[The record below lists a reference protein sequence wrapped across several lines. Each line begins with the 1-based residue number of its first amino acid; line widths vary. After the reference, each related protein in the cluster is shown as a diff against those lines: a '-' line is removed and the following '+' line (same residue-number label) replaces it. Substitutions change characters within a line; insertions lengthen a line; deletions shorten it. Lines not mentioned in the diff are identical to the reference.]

1 VPKSKSKDSAGRL
14 LPKGFK
20 AIEHQGN
27 FWKGNR
33 VGDSIEGK
41 LIKVAVKH
49 FPAAR
54 VNGVKYQERDANV
67 YTLSTATGSVEV
79 TQSGGL
85 GALTQVKKGQTVYI
99 AFVRMKKLPGK
110 SPMREYIVGVK

>member
-1 VPKSKSKDSAGRL
+1 
-14 LPKGFK
+14 
-20 AIEHQGN
+20 
-27 FWKGNR
+27 
-33 VGDSIEGK
+33 
-41 LIKVAVKH
+41 
-49 FPAAR
+49 
-54 VNGVKYQERDANV
+54 V